1 VANVDAL
8 GINDYFYTTSGNI
21 NKGSAFIVDAP
32 NTAIVFGTSNIQF
45 AVFSQS
51 QVYSANTA
59 AGISLATTTISAKVD
74 NNTTAFDGGGN
85 ISVKAGANLT
95 TPNIGAATGT
105 SLNVTGNITSS
116 ANISAANFVG
126 GSSSNTTIRTGVYN
140 WTFGNT
146 GNFTLPGNTFAVNYA
161 NGAQVSLGG
170 SYSNADVANYL
181 PTFTGNLSAGNL
193 NLSGNIVDTGAI
205 SVITGASGNVSLAPN
220 GTNRVIATTSGAN
233 IVGTLDVSGDI
244 IPSANITYS
253 LGSNTSRWNDLYLNN
268 STIYIGTQEITANA
282 GSTNFS
288 GNVSG
293 TYILGNGA
301 FLTGIAGGGG
311 SYGNSNVA
319 DYLASNAAVTIR
331 TTANITSSANVAAGN
346 FVGSASNTTIKTGAY
361 TWTFDQA
368 GNLNI
373 NSASGTIV
381 GSNANTTIQ
390 TGANAWN
397 FASDGQLYL
406 PGNIVAGFRDI
417 PQVSWAGTVTPQL
430 SDAGKHYC
438 STAGGATFTLPL
450 NSAVA
455 FPIGTAIT
463 LVNQSTSNCTISNG
477 GSVTLYLAGNSQG
490 GTFAIHNRTLQSYSV
505 GTLLK
510 IGLNFWILSGSNIV

>member
-1 VANVDAL
+1 
-8 GINDYFYTTSGNI
+8 
-21 NKGSAFIVDAP
+21 
-32 NTAIVFGTSNIQF
+32 
-45 AVFSQS
+45 
-51 QVYSANTA
+51 
-59 AGISLATTTISAKVD
+59 
-74 NNTTAFDGGGN
+74 
-85 ISVKAGANLT
+85 
-95 TPNIGAATGT
+95 
-105 SLNVTGNITSS
+105 
-116 ANISAANFVG
+116 
-126 GSSSNTTIRTGVYN
+126 
-140 WTFGNT
+140 
-146 GNFTLPGNTFAVNYA
+146 
-161 NGAQVSLGG
+161 
-170 SYSNADVANYL
+170 
-181 PTFTGNLSAGNL
+181 
-193 NLSGNIVDTGAI
+193 
-205 SVITGASGNVSLAPN
+205 
-220 GTNRVIATTSGAN
+220 
-233 IVGTLDVSGDI
+233 
-244 IPSANITYS
+244 
-253 LGSNTSRWNDLYLNN
+253 
-268 STIYIGTQEITANA
+268 
-282 GSTNFS
+282 
-288 GNVSG
+288 
-293 TYILGNGA
+293 
-301 FLTGIAGGGG
+301 
-311 SYGNSNVA
+311 VA
-319 DYLASNAAVTIR
+319 DYLASNAAVTIL